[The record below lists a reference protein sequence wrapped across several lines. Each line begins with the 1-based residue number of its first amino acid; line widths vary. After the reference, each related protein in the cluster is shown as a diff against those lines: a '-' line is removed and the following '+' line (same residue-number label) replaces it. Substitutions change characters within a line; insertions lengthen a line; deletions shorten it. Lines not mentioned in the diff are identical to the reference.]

1 MHVNDDTLRA
11 LLDGELD
18 STQAEEI
25 HAHIQSCAEC
35 SSRMAA
41 VQERM
46 QTVRA
51 AFSTMES
58 AAAQKPLSSRAA
70 LSLFASRKKEKF
82 PMSIF
87 NIKRPVWAALVA
99 VLALVI
105 AFTFPP
111 VQALARDFLALFR
124 VEKVE
129 TMTLDTL
136 NVEELSRNQNLFDAL
151 SQLFAESTTVTYG
164 DPDAYIEVS
173 GEAQAEEILNFD
185 VRMPGAAFAPDQ
197 MRANT
202 GFAAEIIIDRQRAQ
216 QVLDQISTSEVVL
229 PESIDG
235 AEIELSSAGVL
246 RMKYGTCPEEDEE
259 QPDWEKEC
267 MIFSQAPSPVVSTPP
282 DLNLQELIETGLLT
296 LGVSPE
302 EAAAFSQSSD
312 WTTTLTIPL
321 PTGKMQHREIEVD
334 GVTGSMFEH
343 PSYGDPDEPRG
354 YTLVWVKNGIVYTI
368 AGANT
373 EAKAIELANSLA
385 Q

>member
-1 MHVNDDTLRA
+1 
-11 LLDGELD
+11 
-18 STQAEEI
+18 
-25 HAHIQSCAEC
+25 
-35 SSRMAA
+35 
-41 VQERM
+41 
-46 QTVRA
+46 
-51 AFSTMES
+51 
-58 AAAQKPLSSRAA
+58 
-70 LSLFASRKKEKF
+70 
-82 PMSIF
+82 MSIF
-87 NIKRPVWAALVA
+87 KMKRPVWAALVA

-164 DPDAYIEVS
+164 NPDEYVEVS
-173 GEAQAEEILNFD
+173 DEAQAEQILDFN
-185 VRMPGAAFAPDQ
+185 VRMPGAAFPPDQ

-202 GFAAEIIIDRQRAQ
+202 GFAAEIIIDRERAQ
-216 QVLDQISTSEVVL
+216 QVMDQISASEIVF
-229 PESIDG
+229 PENIDG

-246 RMKYGTCPEEDEE
+246 RMKYGTCPEEDTE
-259 QPDWEKEC
+259 QPDWQKEC
-267 MIFSQAPSPVVSTPP
+267 MIFSQAPSPVISTPP
-282 DLNLQELIETGLLT
+282 DLDIQELIETGLLT

-312 WTTTLTIPL
+312 WSTTLTIPL
-321 PTGKMQHREIEVD
+321 PKGKMQHREVEVD

-354 YTLVWVKNGIVYTI
+354 YTLVWVKNGILYTI

-373 EAKAIELANSLA
+373 ETKAIELANSLA